1 MSAKPLT
8 DAFGRDAVVHVRTT
22 PQVPFKEQTVVQ
34 VDMTLALLLRMI
46 KRRKWLLIFT
56 MAVVP
61 LLALVA
67 TSNMTPRYTASTD
80 VLVEPQR
87 LEIAD
92 IESILTQTAPS
103 GEVIAS
109 QIEILSSRALGAQVI
124 ERLQLYTLPEFNPA
138 LRPPTAVD
146 RVISFATD
154 LTWRALGTVLGGNDQ
169 KISGAAEDSGAEEGM
184 SEPGLEVDQAAVL
197 GEYLSALNVEVR
209 GNSRVLEV
217 AFTSADPEL
226 AARVVNTLVDIYLV
240 SQLEAKFDALK
251 RASSWLNER
260 LSSLRDQAIESED
273 AVENYRAA
281 AGLTQG
287 VQASIVA
294 EQMSKLN
301 AELGEARFAL
311 SAAQA
316 RLDQVRAVVDSPEQ
330 LASLPEVLNYPV
342 IQRLVQEQVLL
353 QQRVA
358 ELSARVGERHPDLVN
373 ARAQVASLNR
383 QVASEVKRVSR
394 GIEPEVAAARA
405 RVEALESQ
413 LAKLR
418 ENAVIYN
425 AAEAKLRSLE
435 READTNQGLL
445 QTFLE
450 RAKETTDR
458 FELESADARLLANAI
473 VPTWPS
479 HPKTKMIVGVAVAF
493 GIMLGLLLVYLAE
506 QLDQTFR
513 SGDDIE
519 SVLGLPCLSIIPK
532 LGLLG
537 KLISPYDFVLNKPMS
552 AFAEAFRSLRAT
564 LWLGGQEV
572 RSACKSVAIMSSRPG
587 EGKTVAAISLARVAA
602 AAGERVILMDC
613 DVRQPSVGKAL
624 KAAPDVGLVDI
635 LMGKAVLAQAI
646 RRDTGSS
653 MDYLVIGTNTPNS
666 AQLLMSDAMASLV
679 QSLRADYDLVV
690 LDAPPVLAL
699 SDSRILATVVDA
711 VVYCV
716 LWRETSRSAVTSGVR
731 ILRSVGANVIG
742 AVLTQVNLTT
752 HARAGFTDSEF
763 YSRKYTGY
771 YHN

>member
-1 MSAKPLT
+1 MSAKPLN
-8 DAFGRDAVVHVRTT
+8 DAARRDAGMHVRTT
-22 PQVPFKEQTVVQ
+22 PQLLSWGQTIVH

-67 TSNMTPRYTASTD
+67 TMHMTPRYTASTD

-87 LEIAD
+87 LVIAD
-92 IESILTQTAPS
+92 IESVLTQTTPS

-138 LRPPTAVD
+138 LRPPSPTDRAIGFVSGLVQRGVGTLLGEDTAETAEAGAGD
-146 RVISFATD
+146 T
-154 LTWRALGTVLGGNDQ
+154 
-169 KISGAAEDSGAEEGM
+169 SG
-184 SEPGLEVDQAAVL
+184 EPELEVDQAAVL
-197 GEYLSALNVEVR
+197 GAYLSALNVEVR
-209 GNSRVLEV
+209 NNSRVLEV
-217 AFTSADPEL
+217 AFTSQDPEL
-226 AARVVNTLVDIYLV
+226 AARVVNTLVDVYLV

-260 LSSLRDQAIESED
+260 LSSLRDQAIQSEE

-294 EQMSKLN
+294 EQISKLN

-316 RLDQVRAVVDSPEQ
+316 RLDQVRAVVNSPEQ
-330 LASLPEVLNYPV
+330 LASLPEVLNFPL

-353 QQRVA
+353 RQRVV
-358 ELSARVGERHPDLVN
+358 ELSARVGDRHPDLVN
-373 ARAQVASLNR
+373 ARAQVVSLG
-383 QVASEVKRVSR
+383 QQLALEVQRVSR
-394 GIEPEVAAARA
+394 GIEPEVATARG
-405 RVEALESQ
+405 RVKALEDQ
-413 LAKLR
+413 LAELR
-418 ENAVIYN
+418 ENSVVYN
-425 AAEAKLRSLE
+425 AAEAKLRSLQ

-479 HPKTKMIVGVAVAF
+479 HPKTKIIVAVAVAF

-519 SVLGLPCLSIIPK
+519 SVLGLPCLSIVPK
-532 LGLLG
+532 LSLLG
-537 KLISPYDFVLNKPMS
+537 SLVNPYDYVLHKPMS

-564 LWLGGQEV
+564 LWLGGQDDG
-572 RSACKSVAIMSSRPG
+572 RGACKSVAIMSSRPG
-587 EGKTVAAISLARVAA
+587 EGKTAAAISLARVAA
-602 AAGERVILMDC
+602 AAGERVILVDC

-635 LMGKAVLAQAI
+635 LTGKTTREQAV
-646 RRDTGSS
+646 RRDAGSG
-653 MDYLVIGTNTPNS
+653 MDYIVIGTNTPNS
-666 AQLLMSDAMASLV
+666 AQLLMSDAMASLA
-679 QSLRADYDLVV
+679 QSLRADYDLVI
-690 LDAPPVLAL
+690 LDAPPILAL
-699 SDSRILATVVDA
+699 SDARILATVVDA

-731 ILRSVGANVIG
+731 ILHGIGARVVG
-742 AVLTQVNLTT
+742 AVLTQVNLST

-763 YSRKYTGY
+763 YSRKYSGY

>member
-1 MSAKPLT
+1 M
-8 DAFGRDAVVHVRTT
+8 DAIGRNAAVHAWT
-22 PQVPFKEQTVVQ
+22 PQVPSKQQTVVQ
-34 VDMTLALLLRMI
+34 VDVTLALLLRMI

-56 MAVVP
+56 MAVIP
-61 LLALVA
+61 LLAFVA
-67 TSNMTPRYTASTD
+67 TSNTTPLYTASTD
-80 VLVEPQR
+80 VLLEPQQ

-92 IESILTQTAPS
+92 IESILTQAAPS
-103 GEVIAS
+103 GEVVAS
-109 QIEILSSRALGAQVI
+109 QIEVLSSRALGAQVI

-138 LRPPTAVD
+138 LRPPSAVD
-146 RVISFATD
+146 RVIGFASD
-154 LTWRALGTVLGGNDQ
+154 LVRRAWFAVAGGNEQ
-169 KISGAAEDSGAEEGM
+169 GAAEAAEDAVA
-184 SEPGLEVDQAAVL
+184 EPDLEVDQAAVL

-209 GNSRVLEV
+209 NNSRVLEI

-226 AARVVNTLVDIYLV
+226 AARVVNTLVEIYLV

-260 LSSLRDQAIESED
+260 LSSLRDQAVESEE

-311 SAAQA
+311 STSQA
-316 RLDQVRAVVDSPEQ
+316 RLDQVRAAVGSPEQ
-330 LASLPEVLNYPV
+330 LASLPEVLNNPV
-342 IQRLVQEQVLL
+342 MQRLVQEEVLL
-353 QQRVA
+353 RQRVA
-358 ELSARVGERHPDLVN
+358 ELSTRVGERHPDLVN
-373 ARAQVASLNR
+373 ARAQVASLSR
-383 QVASEVKRVSR
+383 QVAAEVQRVIRS
-394 GIEPEVAAARA
+394 IEPGVAADRA
-405 RVEALESQ
+405 KVEALERQ
-413 LAKLR
+413 LGELR

-425 AAEAKLRSLE
+425 AAEAKLRSLQ

-479 HPKTKMIVGVAVAF
+479 HPKTKIIIAVAVAF
-493 GIMLGLLLVYLAE
+493 GLMLGLLLIYLAE
-506 QLDQTFR
+506 LLDQTFR

-532 LGLLG
+532 LRPSV
-537 KLISPYDFVLNKPMS
+537 SPYDSVLNHPMS

-564 LWLGGQEV
+564 LWIGGEEV
-572 RSACKSVAIMSSRPG
+572 RSTCKSVAIMSSRPG

-602 AAGERVILMDC
+602 AAGERVILIDC

-624 KAAPDVGLVDI
+624 KAAPDVGLVDV
-635 LMGKAVLAQAI
+635 LTGKAALDQAL

-653 MDYLVIGTNTPNS
+653 MDYLVIGTKTPNS
-666 AQLLMSDAMASLV
+666 AQLLMSGAMASLV
-679 QSLRADYDLVV
+679 QSLRAEYDLVI
-690 LDAPPVLAL
+690 LDAPPILAM
-699 SDSRILATVVDA
+699 SDSRILATIVDA

>member
-8 DAFGRDAVVHVRTT
+8 DTIGRNAAVHAWT
-22 PQVPFKEQTVVQ
+22 PQVPPKQQTVVQ

-61 LLALVA
+61 LLAFVA
-67 TSNMTPRYTASTD
+67 TSNMTPLYTASTD
-80 VLVEPQR
+80 LLLEPQQ

-92 IESILTQTAPS
+92 IESILTQAAPS
-103 GEVIAS
+103 GEVVAS
-109 QIEILSSRALGAQVI
+109 QIEVLSSRALGAQVI

-146 RVISFATD
+146 RAIGFASELVQRARVI
-154 LTWRALGTVLGGNDQ
+154 VVGGNVQDAAG
-169 KISGAAEDSGAEEGM
+169 GAGDAAAEEGTRG
-184 SEPGLEVDQAAVL
+184 PDLEVDQAAVL
-197 GEYLSALNVEVR
+197 SEYLSALNVEVR

-226 AARVVNTLVDIYLV
+226 AARVVNTLVDVYLV

-251 RASSWLNER
+251 RASSWLNDR
-260 LSSLRDQAIESED
+260 LSSLRDQAIESEE
-273 AVENYRAA
+273 AVESYRAA

-316 RLDQVRAVVDSPEQ
+316 RLDQVRAVVGSPEQ

-353 QQRVA
+353 QQRVT
-358 ELSARVGERHPDLVN
+358 ELGTRVGERHPELVN

-383 QVASEVKRVSR
+383 QVASEVQRVVRS
-394 GIEPEVAAARA
+394 IEPEVAAARS

-413 LAKLR
+413 LGELR
-418 ENAVIYN
+418 ENAVVYN
-425 AAEAKLRSLE
+425 AAEAKLRSLQ

-479 HPKTKMIVGVAVAF
+479 HPKAKIILAVAVAF
-493 GIMLGLLLVYLAE
+493 GLMLGLLLVYLAE
-506 QLDQTFR
+506 LLDQTFR
-513 SGDDIE
+513 SGDDVE

-532 LGLLG
+532 LSRSG
-537 KLISPYDFVLNKPMS
+537 KLVSPYDSVLNSPMS

-564 LWLGGQEV
+564 LWLGGEEV
-572 RSACKSVAIMSSRPG
+572 RATCKSVAIMSSRPG

-602 AAGERVILMDC
+602 AAGERVILIDC

-624 KAAPDVGLVDI
+624 KAPPDAGLVDI
-635 LMGKAVLAQAI
+635 LMGKAALDQAI

-653 MDYLVIGTNTPNS
+653 MDYLVIGTKTSNS
-666 AQLLMSDAMASLV
+666 AQLLMSGAMASLV

-690 LDAPPVLAL
+690 LDAPPILAL
-699 SDSRILATVVDA
+699 SDARILATVVDA

-752 HARAGFTDSEF
+752 HARAGFTDSEL

-771 YHN
+771 YNN